1 MKECTKKCLEHDVSC
16 PIEDCRLWIDF
27 DEDLNCTEI
36 AVAKNGRMT
45 LRQVSERIGVSF
57 VRIKQI
63 EDSLKETGII
73 LSDEEQVKL
82 IELAKDSLL
91 EEVPINRFTSFIG
104 NIMAARISS

>member
-16 PIEDCRLWIDF
+16 PIEDCRMWIDF

-63 EDSLKETGII
+63 EDSLKI
-73 LSDEEQVKL
+73 KL
-82 IELAKDSLL
+82 KKKMNKFNKINNCLL
-91 EEVPINRFTSFIG
+91 P
-104 NIMAARISS
+104 